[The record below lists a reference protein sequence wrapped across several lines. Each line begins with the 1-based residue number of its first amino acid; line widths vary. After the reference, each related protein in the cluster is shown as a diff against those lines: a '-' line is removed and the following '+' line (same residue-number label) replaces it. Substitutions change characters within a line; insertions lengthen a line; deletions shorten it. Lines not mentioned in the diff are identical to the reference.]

1 MMVDT
6 SLGGCG
12 SWFGPMG
19 SVGAELDYLLG
30 AAAWHGADEL
40 AGEEDLEHGW
50 VEPHGDDL
58 AGQVP
63 AGWDLLAPT
72 PMRPL
77 ADTRRVVSVGPTV
90 MGWRAGAP
98 GPGWRA
104 SVESA

>member
-1 MMVDT
+1 
-6 SLGGCG
+6 
-12 SWFGPMG
+12 MG

-63 AGWDLLAPT
+63 AGWDLLAADPDEAAG
-72 PMRPL
+72 RHSAGGLGGADRDGL
-77 ADTRRVVSVGPTV
+77 A
-90 MGWRAGAP
+90 GWGTGTGMAG
-98 GPGWRA
+98 
-104 SVESA
+104 VC